1 MTTQIL
7 CVIQNCQRS
16 QIPSLRFICQSHVIA
31 QAANLERQRL
41 LQWTLAYAGLS
52 ASWFLEEDDHQNAD
66 LDLFIAEL
74 ALQALSMG
82 ANNHEGIY

>member
-1 MTTQIL
+1 M
-7 CVIQNCQRS
+7 
-16 QIPSLRFICQSHVIA
+16 
-31 QAANLERQRL
+31 ERQRL